1 MFYFESGSTI
11 FPRLL
16 ELHALTLAARSYAL
30 LFRYMNIHM
39 NTHAMYTCAH
49 VHMTLSLSPA
59 TDSGKG
65 ASSEAGSRPNSQVI
79 NYSIDESNVRTVR
92 SETDMRKKSNQS
104 VHSDQGV
111 VTDET
116 TSPKTLPRS
125 QTVVEGRERI
135 VISRLSQLSLTKL
148 SSK

>member
-1 MFYFESGSTI
+1 
-11 FPRLL
+11 
-16 ELHALTLAARSYAL
+16 
-30 LFRYMNIHM
+30 M
-39 NTHAMYTCAH
+39 NTYVLYTHSC
-49 VHMTLSLSPA
+49 SPDPSPPL
-59 TDSGKG
+59 TPDSGKG

-92 SETDMRKKSNQS
+92 NENNIRKQSNQS

-125 QTVVEGRERI
+125 QTVVEGRERD
-135 VISRLSQLSLTKL
+135 STQ
-148 SSK
+148 

>member
-1 MFYFESGSTI
+1 
-11 FPRLL
+11 
-16 ELHALTLAARSYAL
+16 
-30 LFRYMNIHM
+30 
-39 NTHAMYTCAH
+39 MYTYAH
-49 VHMTLSLSPA
+49 VYMTLSLSPA